1 MGQGIELARALAPEH
16 AQAIDNM
23 KDQLL
28 LVLIARLGGKVEIP
42 VEEIDGTGGKVL
54 SMALEGR
61 TFRFE
66 LGHKH

>member
-1 MGQGIELARALAPEH
+1 MGQGIDLARKLAPEH

-28 LVLIARLGGKVEIP
+28 LVLIARLGGKVSIP

-61 TFRFE
+61 TFHFE

>member
-1 MGQGIELARALAPEH
+1 MGQGIDLARALAPEH
-16 AQAIDNM
+16 ARAIDNM

-28 LVLIARLGGKVEIP
+28 LVLIARLGGKVSIP

-54 SMALEGR
+54 SMFLEGR
-61 TFRFE
+61 TFNFE